1 MVHITRQGRVPAY
14 SRLCIGDPD
23 TSVNGVVLGMAQDLG
38 AHLDLGGM
46 PRLVTI
52 SITLEFPISLTIPV
66 FAETYRVC
74 G

>member
-14 SRLCIGDPD
+14 SRLCTGDPD
-23 TSVNGVVLGMAQDLG
+23 TSVNGVVLGMALVIQDLG

-52 SITLEFPISLTIPV
+52 LTIPV